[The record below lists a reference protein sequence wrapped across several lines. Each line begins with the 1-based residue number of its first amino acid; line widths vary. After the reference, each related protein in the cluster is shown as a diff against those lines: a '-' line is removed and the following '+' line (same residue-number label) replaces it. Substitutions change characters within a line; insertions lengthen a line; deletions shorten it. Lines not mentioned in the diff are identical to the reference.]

1 MKKRYLLLLPAIAL
15 LAACEPSIKD
25 EINSGT
31 YYAGEAD
38 FSSYV
43 AVGNSLTSGFM
54 DGTVFKSGQKNSFPN
69 ILATQFKVVGGGE
82 FTQPSFEDDINDV
95 GGLLFGGQANPG
107 FPTRMIVNMMP
118 GADGQAIGPQNID
131 RAVTIEATKQQKKA
145 YHNAGVPGA
154 KTFHLIAPGYGN
166 PSGLLTTPATA
177 NPYFVRT
184 ATADNATVLGDAMSL
199 KPTFF
204 TNWIGANDV
213 LAYATSG
220 GEGVDQNKAGGLNP
234 AMYGSNDI
242 THVGVFKQVYEQIT
256 STLTSQG
263 AKGVVATVPDV
274 TAIPFFTTVPYNPLS
289 PKLIG
294 EGNIDQLNS
303 LIGLLKQ
310 ILAKAG
316 QGDRLQLISK
326 TSANPL
332 LIQDKTLADM
342 SALLE
347 GGLTQVVGAGLFP
360 VKLTPEQIKF
370 IAMSYGQA
378 RHATAKDLMLLTSK
392 AQIGASLPQSTGNP
406 TIDAMLKKG
415 VSFPISDSFV
425 LNPTEQANIK
435 EATVQFN
442 SIIKATAASKGLAVA
457 DMNDILNKAVSGLR
471 VEDGQIY
478 TANYFQGMG
487 NLNTV
492 MFSLDGVHLNG
503 RGYAFIASEILRSI
517 NKHYKASIPLV
528 NPAVYPG
535 PTLMVGNK

>member
-1 MKKRYLLLLPAIAL
+1 MKKRYLLLLPALAL
-15 LAACEPSIKD
+15 VVACEPSFKD
-25 EINSGT
+25 EIDSNT

-54 DGTVFKSGQKNSFPN
+54 DGTVYKSGQKNSFPN
-69 ILATQFKVVGGGE
+69 ILAGQFKIVGGGE
-82 FTQPSFEDDINDV
+82 FTQPSYEDDVNNV
-95 GGLLFGGQANPG
+95 GGLLFGGQANAG
-107 FPTRMIVNMMP
+107 FPSRMIVNMMP
-118 GADGQAIGPQNID
+118 GADGNPLGPQNIN
-131 RAVTIEATKQQKKA
+131 RPVTIEATKQQKKA

-154 KTFHLIAPGYGN
+154 KTFHLGAVGYG
-166 PSGLLTTPATA
+166 SLAGLSNGTA

-184 ATADNATVLGDAMSL
+184 ATTDNATVLGDAMSL

-220 GEGVDQNKAGGLNP
+220 GEGKDQNKIGGLDP
-234 AMYGSNDI
+234 KQYGSNDI
-242 THVGVFKQVYEQIT
+242 THAVVFKDVYEGIT
-256 STLTSQG
+256 ATLTSQG
-263 AKGVVATVPDV
+263 AKGVVATIPDV

-294 EGNIDQLNS
+294 EANIDQLNG
-303 LIGLLKQ
+303 LIGMLKQ
-310 ILAKAG
+310 ILAKGG

-332 LIQDKTLADM
+332 MIQDKTLANM

-347 GGLTQVVGAGLFP
+347 GGLTQAVAAGLFP

-370 IAMSYGQA
+370 IAISYGQA

-392 AQIGASLPQSTGNP
+392 AQIGAALPQSTGNP
-406 TIDAMLKKG
+406 TMDAMLKKG
-415 VSFPISDSFV
+415 VSFPISDAFV
-425 LNPTEQANIK
+425 LNPVEQANIK

-442 SIIKATAASKGLAVA
+442 AIIKAAAASKGLAVA
-457 DMNDILNKAVSGLR
+457 DMNDILNKAVAGLR

-478 TANYFQGMG
+478 TADYFKGMG

-492 MFSLDGVHLNG
+492 MFSLDGVHLNA
-503 RGYAFIASEILRSI
+503 RGYAFIAAEILRTI
-517 NKHYKASIPLV
+517 NKHYKANIPLV

-535 PTLMVGNK
+535 PELLVGNK

>member
-1 MKKRYLLLLPAIAL
+1 MKKRYLLLLPAVAL
-15 LAACEPSIKD
+15 LASCEPSIKD
-25 EINSGT
+25 EIDSGT
-31 YYAGEAD
+31 YSAGEAD

-54 DGTVFKSGQKNSFPN
+54 DGTVFKSGQQNSFPN
-69 ILATQFKVVGGGE
+69 ILAGQFKVVGGGE
-82 FTQPSFEDDINDV
+82 FTQPSYEDDVNNV
-95 GGLLFGGQANPG
+95 GGLLFGGQVNAG
-107 FPTRMIVNMMP
+107 FPSRMIVNMMP
-118 GADGQAIGPQNID
+118 GADGQPLGPQNINK
-131 RAVTIEATKQQKKA
+131 AVTIEATKQQKKA

-154 KTFHLIAPGYGN
+154 KTFHLTAPGYG
-166 PSGLLTTPATA
+166 SLAGLSNGTA

-220 GEGVDQNKAGGLNP
+220 GEGKDQNKLGGLDP
-234 AMYGSNDI
+234 RQYGSNDI
-242 THVGVFKQVYEQIT
+242 THVGVFKNVYEGIT
-256 STLTSQG
+256 TTLTSQG
-263 AKGVVATVPDV
+263 AKGVVATIPDV

-294 EGNIDQLNS
+294 EANIDQLNG
-303 LIGLLKQ
+303 LIGMLKQ
-310 ILAKAG
+310 ILAKGG

-347 GGLTQVVGAGLFP
+347 GGLTQVVNAGLFP

-370 IAMSYGQA
+370 ISISYGQA

-392 AQIGASLPQSTGNP
+392 AQIGAALPQSTGNP
-406 TIDAMLKKG
+406 AMDAMLKKG
-415 VSFPISDSFV
+415 VSFPISDAFV
-425 LNPTEQANIK
+425 LNPVEQTNIK

-442 SIIKATAASKGLAVA
+442 SIIKAVAASKGLAVA

-492 MFSLDGVHLNG
+492 MFSLDGVHLNA
-503 RGYAFIASEILRSI
+503 RGYAFIASEILRTI
-517 NKHYKASIPLV
+517 NKHYKATIPLV

-535 PTLMVGNK
+535 PELVVGNK